1 MTFVGQALSDK
12 IAAGLTL
19 QCDFCRTSFVG
30 QNRCSTPV
38 ISGDLSDRLCK
49 CKIRFLDHMV
59 LSDNFPK
66 KFPEDLFCRT
76 SVCRTKSMQ
85 RAGALRDF
93 VGQER

>member
-49 CKIRFLDHMV
+49 CKIRFRNQMV
-59 LSDNFPK
+59 LSDNFPAEIFRK
-66 KFPEDLFCRT
+66 I
-76 SVCRTKSMQ
+76 S
-85 RAGALRDF
+85 F
-93 VGQER
+93 VGQVFVGQNQCSTPELSGTL